1 MTFDFGGYVM
11 VVGFVAVGLW
21 LLIGVARLNYT
32 WKASQQR
39 TAGLRQL
46 KAEGAKILLERIEES
61 MKLETETK
69 EARQRVE
76 MLKTALETKE
86 KQLTELVPPAPP
98 AIYVTSEFP
107 PSSRDKPWQAM
118 LRRMTGGKSRRPDE
132 PSERYVLVWGPDHS
146 GAQARAQ
153 NALSSFPGFAVDG
166 VMRFD

>member
-1 MTFDFGGYVM
+1 MFDFGGFAM
-11 VVGFVAVGLW
+11 VVAFVFVGMW

-32 WKASQQR
+32 WQASQQR

-46 KAEGAKILLERIEES
+46 KTEGAKILLERVEES
-61 MKLETETK
+61 MKLDTETK

-76 MLKTALETKE
+76 MLKTALEAKE
-86 KQLTELVPPAPP
+86 KQLTNLVPPPP
-98 AIYVTSEFP
+98 PSIYVTSEFP

-118 LRRMTGGKSRRPDE
+118 LRRLAGTKSRRADE
-132 PSERYVLVWGPDHS
+132 PSERYVLVWAPDHS

-153 NALSSFPGFAVDG
+153 NALSGFPGFAVDG